1 MISSFLFSNMH
12 TFMQPKSI
20 AAFKLVRCRSE
31 SKKKESKIVAMNT
44 KYRFFFWHHACSR
57 LLSLHEQPTREI
69 PGKHLN
75 RFKLK
80 IVRNVTRCWHN
91 KFAGDRY
98 NGWSARCECVA
109 EHNRQST
116 IKRVSSWRSAK
127 ATLWIAYAQH
137 YKRDRDKLDVLC
149 VLCRSRR
156 QVTAKLISIIP
167 CREKI
172 KVTWKCTS
180 FWPVQ
185 VWLST
190 FTHNHNRNWVRVG
203 DAAPRCEPTE
213 LVSICLVF

>member
-1 MISSFLFSNMH
+1 MCAKCRLQCAHLVTICSKFEYEIDWIFEAVPEQTLLTAEYLLIKTTWFPVSFSLTCIHLCNQSRSPHSNWFDAEANRKRKKAKSSRW
-12 TFMQPKSI
+12 I
-20 AAFKLVRCRSE
+20 R
-31 SKKKESKIVAMNT
+31 NT
-44 KYRFFFWHHACSR
+44 DFFFWHHACSR

-80 IVRNVTRCWHN
+80 IVRNVTRCRHN
-91 KFAGDRY
+91 KYAGDRY

-149 VLCRSRR
+149 VLCR
-156 QVTAKLISIIP
+156 
-167 CREKI
+167 
-172 KVTWKCTS
+172 
-180 FWPVQ
+180 PVVKWQ
-185 VWLST
+185 PSWFQSY
-190 FTHNHNRNWVRVG
+190 RAGRK
-203 DAAPRCEPTE
+203 
-213 LVSICLVF
+213 